1 MASLSFNQVKINMA
15 THHFIS
21 GLPRSGSTLLSA
33 LLKQNPRFYAN
44 MSGPLA
50 GLVGSLLE
58 RMSGQNEFSVFIDD
72 QQRETIIRSLMQG
85 YYQGNTE
92 EVIFDTSRG
101 WCKHSTL
108 LKTLHPE
115 SKIIACVRDMPW
127 IIDSIERLVDKNVFQ
142 PSSIFNYLS
151 GGTVYSRVD
160 GVAGGNGMVGYAF
173 NALKQA
179 YFGEHAPTQLMLLQY
194 ETLVSDPERA
204 LNELYQF
211 IGEPFFK
218 HDFNNINFDVAE
230 FDKRAGTPG
239 LHTVGT
245 TLKDTKRNTILPP
258 DIFGRFAKDAFWR
271 NPEVVQK
278 YKVKVV

>member
-1 MASLSFNQVKINMA
+1 MPAY
-15 THHFIS
+15 HFIS

-33 LLKQNPRFYAN
+33 LLRQNPRFHAN

-50 GLVGSLLE
+50 GLVGSLLQ

-72 QQRETIIRSLMQG
+72 KQREAIIRSLIQG
-85 YYQGNTE
+85 YYQDNKK
-92 EVIFDTSRG
+92 EVIFDTSRA
-101 WCKHSTL
+101 WCTHSTL
-108 LKTLHPE
+108 LKTLYPQ

-179 YFGEHAPTQLMLLQY
+179 YFGEHAPTQMMLIQY
-194 ETLVSDPERA
+194 ETLVSDPEHA
-204 LNELYQF
+204 LKEIYAF
-211 IGEPFFK
+211 IGEPNFK
-218 HDFNNINFDVAE
+218 HDFNKIEFDVAE
-230 FDKRAGTPG
+230 FDQRAGTPG
-239 LHTVGT
+239 LHTVGS
-245 TLKDTKRNTILPP
+245 KVKEHKRNTILPP
-258 DIFGRFAKDAFWR
+258 DIFSRFEQDAFWR
-271 NPEVVQK
+271 NQDVVKK

>member
-1 MASLSFNQVKINMA
+1 
-15 THHFIS
+15 
-21 GLPRSGSTLLSA
+21 
-33 LLKQNPRFYAN
+33 
-44 MSGPLA
+44 
-50 GLVGSLLE
+50 
-58 RMSGQNEFSVFIDD
+58 
-72 QQRETIIRSLMQG
+72 
-85 YYQGNTE
+85 
-92 EVIFDTSRG
+92 
-101 WCKHSTL
+101 
-108 LKTLHPE
+108 
-115 SKIIACVRDMPW
+115 MPW

-160 GVAGGNGMVGYAF
+160 GLAGGNGMVGYAF

-239 LHTVGT
+239 LHTVAT

-271 NPEVVQK
+271 NQEVVQK

>member
-1 MASLSFNQVKINMA
+1 MP

-33 LLKQNPRFYAN
+33 LLSQNPRFHAS

-58 RMSGQNEFSVFIDD
+58 QMSGQNEFSVFIDD
-72 QQRETIIRSLMQG
+72 KQRETIIRSLMEG
-85 YYQGNTE
+85 YYQSNQA
-92 EVIFDTSRG
+92 EVIFDTSRA
-101 WCKHSTL
+101 WCAHSTL
-108 LKTLHPE
+108 LKTLYPQ

-127 IIDSIERLVDKNVFQ
+127 IIDSIERLIDKNVFQ

-179 YFGEHAPTQLMLLQY
+179 YFGEHAPEQLLLLQY
-194 ETLVSDPERA
+194 ETLVQDPEYA
-204 LNELYQF
+204 LKQVYQF
-211 IGEPFFK
+211 IGEPTFE
-218 HDFNNINFDVAE
+218 HDFNHIKFDVAE
-230 FDKRAGTPG
+230 FDQRAGTPG
-239 LHTVGT
+239 LHTIRPKVQEH
-245 TLKDTKRNTILPP
+245 KRKTILPP
-258 DIFGRFAKDAFWR
+258 DIFGRFEHDAFWKKAD
-271 NPEVVQK
+271 VVQK
-278 YKVKVV
+278 YKVTVV